1 MMPTAK
7 VVKLGEDASKKFL
20 GVVLP
25 RSCADCFHLP
35 VCVAFRQISKFLATE
50 FSEKVIPFNDVDL
63 AKICHNYMSA
73 AAVAILGKEDD

>member
-1 MMPTAK
+1 MIPTAK
-7 VVKLGEDASKKFL
+7 AVKLGEDVTKKFL
-20 GVVLP
+20 DVVPP

-50 FSEKVIPFNDVDL
+50 FSEKVMPFNDVDL
-63 AKICHNYMSA
+63 AKICSKYMSA